1 VLAERGLL
9 EGSHASGE
17 WRRPPP
23 TAPEAMQLS
32 VLAQATIQIVE
43 RYYLAISI
51 LIQAGSGAITPEALE
66 KRCQLIAQRMS
77 MLFELSAP
85 EFFDRSLFAS
95 FIDLLRRRGV
105 IQTRADNT
113 IAFNEVLLN
122 VAHDATLVL
131 SEQIRHSILQVA
143 HA

>member
-1 VLAERGLL
+1 
-9 EGSHASGE
+9 
-17 WRRPPP
+17 
-23 TAPEAMQLS
+23 MQLS

-51 LIQAGSGAITPEALE
+51 LIEAGSGAITPEALE

-85 EFFDRSLFAS
+85 EFFDRALFAS

-122 VAHDATLVL
+122 VANDATLVL